1 MPKSFLDQ
9 IRPEVLKNVALLKQ
23 EMAPEEWEER
33 ALQRTLKADFCS
45 VLTRPDSLNIIA
57 EIKKASPSRGVLR
70 ENLNAVEL
78 ARIYEEHGAAAL
90 SVLTEEKYFLGSI
103 RSLAQIA
110 MSSSLP
116 ILRKDFIL
124 DEVQIAQARSNGAA
138 AVLLIVAFLK
148 QDDLENLV
156 LACRKYS
163 LAALVEVH
171 NEEEVARANLAHG
184 TFFGV
189 NNRDLRTLEVNLQV
203 SERLIQHKRSG
214 QIFVAESGL
223 SSNEQLRN
231 LRSAGYDAFLIGEHF
246 MKSADPGAEVDR
258 LRGKQ

>member
-1 MPKSFLDQ
+1 MLKSFLDQ
-9 IRPEVLKNVALLKQ
+9 IRPEVLKKVALLKE
-23 EMAPEEWEER
+23 EMALEEWEER

-45 VLTRPDSLNIIA
+45 VLTRPDTLNIIA

-70 ENLNAVEL
+70 ENFNALAL

-90 SVLTEEKYFLGSI
+90 SVLTEERYFLGSV

-110 MSSSLP
+110 MSCSLP

-138 AVLLIVAFLK
+138 AVLLIVAFLE
-148 QDDLENLV
+148 QNDLENLI
-156 LACRKYS
+156 LACRKYT

-171 NEEEVARANLAHG
+171 NEEELARANLSHA
-184 TFFGV
+184 TLIGV
-189 NNRDLRTLEVNLQV
+189 NNRDLKTLEVNLSV
-203 SERLIQHKRSG
+203 SERLIQQKLPG

-223 SSNEQLRN
+223 SSSEQLKS
-231 LRSAGYDAFLIGEHF
+231 LHSAGYDAFLIGEHF
-246 MKSADPGAEVDR
+246 MKSADPGIELDR

>member
-9 IRPEVLKNVALLKQ
+9 IRPEVLNNVALLKE

-33 ALQRTLKADFCS
+33 ALRRSVKADFCS

-70 ENLNAVEL
+70 ENFDAVAL
-78 ARIYEEHGAAAL
+78 ARVYEEHGAAAL
-90 SVLTEEKYFLGSI
+90 SVLTEEKHFQGSV
-103 RSLAQIA
+103 RALAQIA
-110 MSSSLP
+110 LSCSLP

-124 DEVQIAQARSNGAA
+124 DEVQIAQARSNGAS
-138 AVLLIVAFLK
+138 AVLLIVPFLT
-148 QDDLENLV
+148 QPDLEKLII
-156 LACRKYS
+156 ACRKYS

-171 NEEEVARANLAHG
+171 TEEELVRANLARA
-184 TFFGV
+184 TLLGV
-189 NNRDLRTLEVNLQV
+189 NNRDLKTLEVNLKV

-223 SSNEQLRN
+223 TSNEQLKS
-231 LRSAGYDAFLIGEHF
+231 LHAAGYDAFLIGEHF
-246 MKSADPGAEVDR
+246 MKSADPGAELGR
-258 LRGKQ
+258 LRGKP